1 MNEQRRDLRLP
12 LETRTF
18 IELEAA
24 DAHGKESSRL
34 IACFTEGIS
43 RGGLHIAIAEEVTQN
58 TILQIGVDIP
68 GAAHTLYLAAEV
80 KWCLPYDDQAMPWRA
95 GFKVLNNGDSDIER
109 WVDLLVSLET

>member
-1 MNEQRRDLRLP
+1 MNEQRKYLRLP

-24 DAHGKESSRL
+24 DSQGNESSQL
-34 IACFTEGIS
+34 IACFTEGVS
-43 RGGLHIAIAEEVTQN
+43 RGGLHIAIAVEVTQN

-68 GAAHTLYLAAEV
+68 GATSTLYLAAEA
-80 KWCLPYDDQAMPWRA
+80 KWCLPYDDKAMPWRV

-109 WVDLLVSLET
+109 WVDLLISLEA